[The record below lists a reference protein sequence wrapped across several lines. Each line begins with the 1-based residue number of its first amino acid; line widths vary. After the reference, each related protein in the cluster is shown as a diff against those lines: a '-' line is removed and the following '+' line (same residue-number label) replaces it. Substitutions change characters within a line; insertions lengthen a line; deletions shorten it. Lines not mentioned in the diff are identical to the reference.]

1 MTLAK
6 SYGLGIMR
14 DIEWADAGSLNNHL
28 AGQESSL
35 TGYKARITNNLLY
48 IFSNFY
54 INIYFLKYKFI
65 TRRFTGR

>member
-1 MTLAK
+1 VTLAK

-35 TGYKARITNNLLY
+35 TGYKARITNNLVY
-48 IFSNFY
+48 IFFLLLVY
-54 INIYFLKYKFI
+54 IYCY
-65 TRRFTGR
+65 TRGVN